1 MGNSTINEGFN
12 GKVNYLRIENTI
24 GIIRPRK
31 LYLTFRPKQ
40 KTQRLFPLF
49 LYFRY
54 FLYFMYFLL
63 FPLFPL
69 FPLSICL
76 SIYLSVYP
84 SIHNWLLCMYVC
96 MYVCMHAWMYILYIY
111 ICVCVC
117 VCVSVEY
124 IFYIYLC
131 VTIYI
136 YTSLHST
143 PLHAKLIQP
152 IVNYCNSTSKK
163 KHSNLPLLWIRIL
176 PFYLFGVAIVQPT
189 ASIHLDKISW
199 FTNLKKKA
207 RPFQRGIDIYIY
219 VYYYYYYFAII
230 II

>member
-1 MGNSTINEGFN
+1 
-12 GKVNYLRIENTI
+12 
-24 GIIRPRK
+24 
-31 LYLTFRPKQ
+31 
-40 KTQRLFPLF
+40 
-49 LYFRY
+49 
-54 FLYFMYFLL
+54 
-63 FPLFPL
+63 
-69 FPLSICL
+69 
-76 SIYLSVYP
+76 
-84 SIHNWLLCMYVC
+84 
-96 MYVCMHAWMYILYIY
+96 MHAWMYILYIY

-117 VCVSVEY
+117 VCVCVSVEY
-124 IFYIYLC
+124 ILYIYISLC
-131 VTIYI
+131 NYIYI

-219 VYYYYYYFAII
+219 MFII
-230 II
+230 ITIILPLLLYNYIYTIAIYNSHHSNGVARWDCDPL